1 MKYIETMP
9 KLSPARKKEVEA
21 LQRRVKKLYDNGL
34 KQKDISLLVGRSMG
48 WVSETIKKLSTD
60 NEKK

>member
-1 MKYIETMP
+1 MP